1 MLMNPIA
8 LPLDLRPYA
17 HMIKRIIV
25 PGIKGDRDGGGYG
38 VELIGFKI
46 YGSPLK
52 VGNNWKDIAN
62 HLQYAVKDVA

>member
-1 MLMNPIA
+1 MNPID
-8 LPLDLRPYA
+8 LPAELRPYA

-38 VELIGFKI
+38 VLLNGYKI

-52 VGNNWKDIAN
+52 VGNNWKEIVY